1 MTGSRWTESELEKSL
16 DQMDLHDGDFV
27 FIHSNLGFSGKC
39 ELGIPEEVILR
50 TIKAR
55 LGAEGSIFLPAFT
68 YSIGEGQVF
77 DPFLMVDKA
86 TMGALSAYAFQE
98 KFPRSNDPMFSVIG
112 TGTPAVEIFANQLN
126 RSFGKGS
133 LFSLLLE
140 KQVKMISINAGGG
153 GTIIHEMEN
162 ALSVPYR
169 FEKTFQGQRI
179 DPITSRVEEVTWT
192 SYVRDLSDPST
203 EADFLEL
210 TKRLYAQKIWKK
222 WRLGRGYI
230 GIANAGEVFD
240 FLAQEI
246 ETDPCLL
253 TKNR

>member
-1 MTGSRWTESELEKSL
+1 MTASGWTESELEKSL

-27 FIHSNLGFSGKC
+27 FIHSNLGFSGRC
-39 ELGIPEEVILR
+39 ELGIAEEVILK

-55 LGAEGSIFLPAFT
+55 IGTEGSIFLPAFT
-68 YSIGEGQVF
+68 YSIGQGQVF

-86 TMGALSAYAFQE
+86 TMGSLSAYAFQE
-98 KFPRSNDPMFSVIG
+98 NFPRSNDPMFSVIG
-112 TGTPAVEIFANQLN
+112 IGTPAIEIIANQLN

-133 LFSLLLE
+133 LFSVLLE
-140 KQVKMISINAGGG
+140 KQVKMISINTGGG

-169 FEKTFQGQRI
+169 FEKVFQGRRI
-179 DPITSRVEEVTWT
+179 DPITLRMEEVTWT

-210 TKRLYAQKIWKK
+210 TKRLYAQRIWKK

-230 GIANAGEVFD
+230 AVANAGEVFD
-240 FLAQEI
+240 FLTQEI
-246 ETDPCLL
+246 KTDPRLL
-253 TKNR
+253 TKDR